1 MERLNFSVD
10 INAPREKV
18 WEVLWDDSTYG
29 EWTAVFGE
37 GSYAETDNWREG
49 SKVKFLAQNGEGML
63 SQISA
68 NRPNEFMSFEHL
80 GMIKDGVEDTD
91 SEEVKKWSGAIE
103 SYTLQGNNGS
113 TTLNIE
119 MDMSPEHKEYFE
131 KAWPKALDRVKALS
145 EQKI

>member
-1 MERLNFSVD
+1 MERLNFSVN

-18 WEVLWDDSTYG
+18 WEVLWDDSSYR
-29 EWTAVFGE
+29 EWTGVFGE

-49 SKVKFLAQNGEGML
+49 TKVKFLAQNGEGML
-63 SQISA
+63 SLISA
-68 NRPNEFMSFEHL
+68 NKRNEYMSFKHL

-103 SYTLQGNNGS
+103 SYTLQGHDGS

-119 MDMSPEHKEYFE
+119 MDITPEHKEYFD
-131 KAWPKALDRVKALS
+131 KTWPKALDRVKALS
-145 EQKI
+145 EQ